1 MTNII
6 RINLPHGLNIDE
18 FKKCIPFVSLD
29 IQSYKIL
36 GDSLEL
42 KLNEDSDVPLVQR
55 NTENAIKKFVSRPE
69 VNYTLYKTEN
79 ENKRDYCDEVIDNKN
94 IVALSDGSIS
104 LHEKAAI
111 LFDFFDQNLED
122 MALQIGA
129 KIEHY
134 STMLPVE
141 EYRKTGYLKTSP
153 QYSIFCC
160 NAIEDFS
167 QLEKLHASNS
177 CELKSLISEP
187 RDSLSPAA
195 CFHTYCS
202 HKNETFEEST
212 IYTFNQAVFRNEG
225 RFNWQDFGRLKDYHV
240 REVVFLGNEN
250 FVNENRKKLL
260 DIVIEFL
267 KKVGLNFCV
276 TTANDPFVMP
286 KMQKFKKIQLQEG
299 SKYELLLKYS
309 SKKSIAVAS
318 FNIHGTAFTQ
328 PFNIKIKNI
337 ETPVTGCAGFGI
349 ERWVLA
355 FIAQYG
361 WDDNQWPLIIK
372 EYIK

>member
-1 MTNII
+1 MNS
-6 RINLPHGLNIDE
+6 
-18 FKKCIPFVSLD
+18 KKCIPFVSLD

-134 STMLPVE
+134 PTMLPVE

-202 HKNETFEEST
+202 HKNETFEAACFHTYCSHKNETFEEST

-240 REVVFLGNEN
+240 REVVFLGNE
-250 FVNENRKKLL
+250 K
-260 DIVIEFL
+260 
-267 KKVGLNFCV
+267 FC
-276 TTANDPFVMP
+276 
-286 KMQKFKKIQLQEG
+286 K
-299 SKYELLLKYS
+299 
-309 SKKSIAVAS
+309 
-318 FNIHGTAFTQ
+318 
-328 PFNIKIKNI
+328 
-337 ETPVTGCAGFGI
+337 
-349 ERWVLA
+349 
-355 FIAQYG
+355 
-361 WDDNQWPLIIK
+361 
-372 EYIK
+372 